1 MREGC
6 CQVDVRS
13 VPSGPGLP
21 GDLGGPQI
29 HPGLEILGWPQ
40 PQLPARAPGTCRLA
54 RNPGKTQPANTNAFN
69 NLTALYRRGQLCL
82 TCPLKIVVI
91 LNPLQGR
98 GPLQNP
104 LEKACHLQNQ
114 EIQHS
119 RTMSWFSAPLH
130 MIDLI
135 SKRSGGHLPV
145 NAKCLTTHVLLWPTR
160 LES

>member
-1 MREGC
+1 MQFYIPVREVC

-54 RNPGKTQPANTNAFN
+54 RNPGKTQPANTIAFN
-69 NLTALYRRGQLCL
+69 NLTALYSRGHVCL
-82 TCPLKIVVI
+82 TCPLKNVVI

-104 LEKACHLQNQ
+104 LENCVFEATSFKTDMRPQTKWNPRKGTIFWYSFLCPC
-114 EIQHS
+114 
-119 RTMSWFSAPLH
+119 SWCGLFWSE
-130 MIDLI
+130 
-135 SKRSGGHLPV
+135 
-145 NAKCLTTHVLLWPTR
+145 C
-160 LES
+160 